1 MQQNY
6 GEMQNWKKN
15 YQNEKKSIFEKGFI
29 LALQFSTVQNHCIVL
44 GIFGQF
50 KFDKFLIIWNKL
62 DVPFEWYCIVA
73 YLGAIVVM
81 IVWQLDL
88 QLPMHSLPITTL
100 WVWIPLRRNV
110 LDTTLCDDVCQWLA
124 TGRWFSP
131 GTPVFSSNKND
142 CHDIT
147 ELLLQVVLN
156 TITLTPRTLKSMQW
170 K

>member
-73 YLGAIVVM
+73 FLGAIVVM
-81 IVWQLDL
+81 IVW
-88 QLPMHSLPITTL
+88 
-100 WVWIPLRRNV
+100 
-110 LDTTLCDDVCQWLA
+110 
-124 TGRWFSP
+124 
-131 GTPVFSSNKND
+131 
-142 CHDIT
+142 
-147 ELLLQVVLN
+147 
-156 TITLTPRTLKSMQW
+156 
-170 K
+170 